1 MQRARGTRT
10 LFLSQGWSVNLNG
23 AGGIIAGCGKG
34 IMRVLWSDARVE
46 LDLIPSEFVVNGII
60 AAGWKTGRGWT
71 VDGQSGK
78 LDIERKQK
86 TKEKSKQ
93 GF

>member
-1 MQRARGTRT
+1 
-10 LFLSQGWSVNLNG
+10 
-23 AGGIIAGCGKG
+23 
-34 IMRVLWSDARVE
+34 VE

-78 LDIERKQK
+78 LDIETKQK
-86 TKEKSKQ
+86 TKQKSKQ